1 MNEQQ
6 KLRRM
11 LEIIIYLSS
20 GIRRNLSEISRRFDI
35 SDRTAFRY
43 IQTFREAGFIIPKA
57 KAGLYYIDKDS
68 PYFNE
73 ISELLHFS
81 KEEAFILQKAIHSI
95 SDENLLKQNLVKKLY
110 ALYDFNR
117 VANTIVK
124 KEHSE
129 NIHQLMLAIKSKKK
143 VILRAYFS
151 ANSNEMKDRVVEPF
165 NFTTNY
171 IATWAFDIED
181 QSCKTFKNT
190 RISSVQVLDEAW
202 ENEADHRMLPM
213 DVFRISSNQQIP
225 VKIRLSIRACE
236 LLKEEYP
243 LAEEYIQ
250 LVNDNQFLF
259 ETSVCSFEGIG
270 RFVLGLCNEVQ
281 VVEPE
286 EFKDFLKEKVKNS
299 LTDIR

>member
-190 RISSVQVLDEAW
+190 RIRSVEVLDEPW
-202 ENEADHRMLPM
+202 ENDNKHNMLPM
-213 DVFRISSNQQIP
+213 DVFRISSTQQIP

>member
-225 VKIRLSIRACE
+225 VKICLSIRACE

-299 LTDIR
+299 LTDIG

>member
-20 GIRRNLSEISRRFDI
+20 GIRRSLSEISRRFDI

-43 IQTFREAGFIIPKA
+43 IQAFREAGFIIPKPRE
-57 KAGLYYIDKDS
+57 GLYSIDKDS
-68 PYFNE
+68 PYFRE

-81 KEEAFILQKAIHSI
+81 KEEAVILQKAIHSI

-110 ALYDFNR
+110 ALYDFDR

-124 KEHSE
+124 RENSE
-129 NIHQLMLAIKSKKK
+129 NIHQLMHAIKSKSK
-143 VILRAYFS
+143 VLLRGYFS
-151 ANSNEMKDRVVEPF
+151 ANSNEMKDRLVEPF

-171 IATWAFDIED
+171 IATWAFDTED
-181 QSCKTFKNT
+181 QTCKTFKNT
-190 RISSVQVLDEAW
+190 RIGSVQVLDDPW
-202 ENEADHRMLPM
+202 ENEAKHNMLPM

-225 VKIRLSIRACE
+225 VKMLLSIRACE

-243 LAEEYIQ
+243 LAEEYIHA
-250 LVNDNQFLF
+250 VNDNQFLF
-259 ETSVCSFEGIG
+259 DAPVCSFEGVG
-270 RFVLGLCNEVQ
+270 RFALGLCNEVQ
-281 VVEPE
+281 IVEPK
-286 EFKDFLKEKVKNS
+286 EFTDFLKEKVKNS
-299 LTDIR
+299 LTDIG